1 MTVLAIFFAALPP
14 SMHFQMLDGMHILG
28 PSPHCP
34 MAAIGDWERALPPVT
49 AEPALAQSTKH
60 LPDLPPS

>member
-34 MAAIGDWERALPPVT
+34 MAAIGD
-49 AEPALAQSTKH
+49 
-60 LPDLPPS
+60 